1 MSGPRRPART
11 VAAMLCALL
20 LAACTGLHGSR
31 EPAPGAA
38 TFSVVTLNL
47 YHDKAD
53 WPRRRVQIAR
63 TLRELA
69 PDVVALQEV
78 LQTEDLRN
86 QAEWLAAELGCQVH
100 FTSTDPAGSAR
111 RFGNALLTPH
121 RILARGERA
130 LQPHDDF
137 RTAAMLRIEV
147 HGRPVDVYATHLHW
161 TDGGGAIRARQVDDL
176 LDFIATAS
184 GDHVPVVVAGDFNTE
199 AGAPELSRL
208 RGRFAD
214 SFGTL
219 RPDAGP
225 ETTTLN
231 RAWFDRPRRID
242 HIFHDPARLVPLRS
256 EILFT
261 RPDADGTWASD
272 HHALLTVFAL
282 RD

>member
-137 RTAAMLRIEV
+137 RAAAMLRIEV

-184 GDHVPVVVAGDFNTE
+184 GDHVPVVVAGTSTPKPAHPSCRAC
-199 AGAPELSRL
+199 AGASPTASARCTRTPGRKPPPSTARGSTGRGASTTSSTTRHAWCRSGRRSCS
-208 RGRFAD
+208 RGRMPTA
-214 SFGTL
+214 
-219 RPDAGP
+219 PGP
-225 ETTTLN
+225 RTTT
-231 RAWFDRPRRID
+231 RC
-242 HIFHDPARLVPLRS
+242 
-256 EILFT
+256 
-261 RPDADGTWASD
+261 
-272 HHALLTVFAL
+272 
-282 RD
+282 